1 MNRARSR
8 RAILLVF
15 VGAIFSG
22 FAFVPSLREPVRD
35 ALREVVGFRRVEQYS
50 SEIEAAAREQ
60 GLEPALLAAVPAA
73 TGAFFRFRV
82 YALIVKLAELRGK
95 LLKLGKDSSFSISS
109 ICYCCVIAN

>member
-1 MNRARSR
+1 MSRARSR

-50 SEIEAAAREQ
+50 RVGASRAIIEGGGAARFQ
-60 GLEPALLAAVPAA
+60 
-73 TGAFFRFRV
+73 
-82 YALIVKLAELRGK
+82 
-95 LLKLGKDSSFSISS
+95 
-109 ICYCCVIAN
+109 